1 MAGDLLELIA
11 DLHGAVLYLV
21 AAGLAF
27 GEAAAFMDFLVPGE
41 VGLVIVA
48 AAGERRGIDLVPLIL
63 VAAFAATAGDSFSYY
78 LGRRFGTRL
87 AHRWSWSRRIIAPK
101 LDEAH
106 DRFTGRGGAAVFV
119 ARWVGALRAAVPF
132 VAGSARMPYGRFVA
146 WDLPAALGWSSVVV
160 SLGWFVGEQI
170 ADTVDRAGWWL
181 SVAVLALAGG
191 WYLWHR
197 HRRGRATSG
206 AA

>member
-11 DLHGAVLYLV
+11 DLHGVVLYLV

-27 GEAAAFMDFLVPGE
+27 GEAAAFMDFLIPGE

-48 AAGERRGIDLVPLIL
+48 AAGQRRGIELVPLIL
-63 VAAFAATAGDSFSYY
+63 IAAVAASAGDSFSYY
-78 LGRRFGTRL
+78 LGRRFGPGL
-87 AHRWSWSRRIIAPK
+87 AHRWRWSRRIIEPK
-101 LDEAH
+101 LKAAH
-106 DRFTGRGGAAVFV
+106 DRFTGRGGVAVFV

-132 VAGSARMPYGRFVA
+132 VAGSAGMPYGRFLA
-146 WDLPAALGWSSVVV
+146 WDLPAALGWSAVIV
-160 SLGWFVGEQI
+160 SLGWYLGEDI
-170 ADTVDRAGWWL
+170 ADVVDKAGWWL
-181 SVAVLALAGG
+181 SLGVAALLVG

-197 HRRGRATSG
+197 HKKRATSG